1 MNEDDGKHGED
12 HADYWEQSAFL
23 QTIELIASVYK
34 SELFPV
40 YTKGFTG

>member
-23 QTIELIASVYK
+23 QTLKTEVVKL
-34 SELFPV
+34 
-40 YTKGFTG
+40 TGYSDLNH